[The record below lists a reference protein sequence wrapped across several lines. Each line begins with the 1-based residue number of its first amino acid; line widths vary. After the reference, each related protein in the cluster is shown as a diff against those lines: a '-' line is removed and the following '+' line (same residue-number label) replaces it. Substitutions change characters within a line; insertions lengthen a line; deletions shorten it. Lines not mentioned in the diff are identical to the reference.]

1 LVALE
6 SGRKQEG
13 VEAERFVTSGVRGF
27 TAVELVSVIALVG
40 ILAAVSFGR
49 LMPTQGFD
57 QRIAED
63 QLISLARSAQQ
74 LSLARANV
82 DLFFQDTGSELNV
95 ATRVGGTVQTS
106 RIFPKNEVTIT
117 ADTSAAGGTQ
127 GTCAVIGTPISVSFD
142 ASGELAG
149 AYPSGTYSQGFPICL
164 NGSSVSLC
172 ISPSGFAHSGSCV

>member
-1 LVALE
+1 MNSA
-6 SGRKQEG
+6 
-13 VEAERFVTSGVRGF
+13 RGF
-27 TAVELVSVIALVG
+27 TLVELVAVLIIASIIGSVVVPRFSNTASFDET
-40 ILAAVSFGR
+40 LAH
-49 LMPTQGFD
+49 
-57 QRIAED
+57 D

-82 DLFFQDTGSELNV
+82 DLFFQDTGSELSV

-127 GTCAVIGTPISVSFD
+127 GTCTAIGTPISVSFD

>member
-1 LVALE
+1 M
-6 SGRKQEG
+6 
-13 VEAERFVTSGVRGF
+13 VEGF
-27 TAVELVSVIALVG
+27 TLVELVSVLLLASIVAAFSTSRFAETASLDERLAKDQ
-40 ILAAVSFGR
+40 IL
-49 LMPTQGFD
+49 
-57 QRIAED
+57 
-63 QLISLARSAQQ
+63 SLARSAQQ
-74 LSLARANV
+74 LSLARGNV
-82 DLFFQDTGSELNV
+82 DLYFQDTGSELSV
-95 ATRVGGTVQTS
+95 ATRVGGTIQTS

-127 GTCAVIGTPISVSFD
+127 GTCAAIGTPISVSFD

>member
-1 LVALE
+1 
-6 SGRKQEG
+6 
-13 VEAERFVTSGVRGF
+13 
-27 TAVELVSVIALVG
+27 VELVAVILIGAVLSFVALPRFSEVKAFDEVIA
-40 ILAAVSFGR
+40 R
-49 LMPTQGFD
+49 
-57 QRIAED
+57 D
-63 QLISLARSAQQ
+63 QLLSLARSAQQ
-74 LSLARANV
+74 LSLSRANV
-82 DLFFQDTGSELNV
+82 DLYLQDAGSELNV

-117 ADTSAAGGTQ
+117 ADTSAAGGSE
-127 GTCAVIGTPISVSFD
+127 GTCAAIGTPISVSFD